1 VLTAR
6 YLVGAGLMVCY
17 IGVQSQNPPVA
28 DSPDSDR
35 EKPTENSQAAQHNSA
50 AIPNKSSIPGA
61 NQQFSSS
68 DRTQYGNR
76 KESETEQEWMWP
88 PSLGWAA
95 VFVAAV
101 SAIATIFYAFI
112 SWGQWR
118 VIRTQ
123 NRPWIMVTPDKPEGW
138 PPAGTG
144 SCTFRLRWSV
154 ENVGKSPAFLTQ
166 LWANVVV
173 LPYPVP
179 SRRLDYGEDRD
190 FAEFI
195 IRPNGRHCHEEDRIL
210 SESEVIAIQ
219 TGDKCLLF
227 YGRVYYRDTFKVIHL
242 TRFCSYWIQEGEKV
256 HFSRV
261 GPPSYIKYT

>member
-1 VLTAR
+1 
-6 YLVGAGLMVCY
+6 MVWY
-17 IGVQSQNPPVA
+17 IGVQSQNPPVSHA
-28 DSPDSDR
+28 PDSDR
-35 EKPTENSQAAQHNSA
+35 EKSTENSQAAEHNSA
-50 AIPNKSSIPGA
+50 AIPKKSSIPGTS
-61 NQQFSSS
+61 QQFSSS
-68 DRTQYGNR
+68 DRTADGDR
-76 KESETEQEWMWP
+76 KKSDPQQERMWP
-88 PSLGWAA
+88 PTLGWAA

-118 VIRTQ
+118 VLRTQ

-138 PPAGTG
+138 PSAHTG

-154 ENVGKSPAFLTQ
+154 ENVGRSPAFLTQ

-179 SRRLDYGEDRD
+179 YRRMDYGENRD

-195 IRPNGRHCHEEDRIL
+195 IRPNGKHCHEEDRIL
-210 SESEVIAIQ
+210 SEPDVMRIQ
-219 TGDKCLLF
+219 TGEKCLLF

-256 HFSRV
+256 HFSPV
-261 GPPSYIKYT
+261 GPPSYIEYT

>member
-1 VLTAR
+1 
-6 YLVGAGLMVCY
+6 MVCY

-35 EKPTENSQAAQHNSA
+35 ETPTENSQAAQHNSA
-50 AIPNKSSIPGA
+50 AIPNKSPIPGA

-68 DRTQYGNR
+68 ERTQYGNR

-101 SAIATIFYAFI
+101 SALATIFYAFI
-112 SWGQWR
+112 LWGQWL

-179 SRRLDYGEDRD
+179 SRRLDCEEDRD
-190 FAEFI
+190 FAEFV
-195 IRPNGRHCHEEDRIL
+195 P
-210 SESEVIAIQ
+210 
-219 TGDKCLLF
+219 TGDIVTKRTGFFLSPRLLLSRPGINAF
-227 YGRVYYRDTFKVIHL
+227 CFTAESIIG
-242 TRFCSYWIQEGEKV
+242 TR
-256 HFSRV
+256 SR
-261 GPPSYIKYT
+261 